1 LWCDAARLENP
12 SYLGNLIVPGILD
25 KRSHT
30 CSIINPGRGYYFRV
44 TRDAYRIFSGK
55 PFDKCPVTELRRS
68 C

>member
-1 LWCDAARLENP
+1 LWCDASRLENP
-12 SYLGNLIVPGILD
+12 SYLENLIVPGILD

-30 CSIINPGRGYYFRV
+30 CSLINPGKGYDFRV
-44 TRDAYRIFSGK
+44 TRDTYGFFIWK